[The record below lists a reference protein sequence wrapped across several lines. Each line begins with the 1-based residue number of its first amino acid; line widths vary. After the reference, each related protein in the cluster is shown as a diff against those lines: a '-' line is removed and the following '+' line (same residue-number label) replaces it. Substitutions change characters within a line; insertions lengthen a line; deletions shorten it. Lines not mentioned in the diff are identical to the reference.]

1 MPSCL
6 STHVHANTNTS
17 QERDSRTLA
26 HTCSHMY
33 IHTYMH
39 TYIPTY
45 IHSYRHSS
53 IYPSIHPS
61 IHPSS
66 HPAIQPSS
74 HPAIQPSSHPAI
86 QPSSQPASQPSSHP
100 SMQACRHASMHH
112 LAPMQPC
119 MSMYAFRRAGMQTF
133 MRAYECLCAHM
144 ECECVTPKRTE
155 SHSGTVI
162 QSRQHQ
168 LLDNL
173 GL

>member
-61 IHPSS
+61 IHPAS
-66 HPAIQPSS
+66 QPSS
-74 HPAIQPSSHPAI
+74 HPAIQPSSHPA
-86 QPSSQPASQPSSHP
+86 SQPAIQPAIHAG
-100 SMQACRHASMHH
+100 MQACRHASMHH

-162 QSRQHQ
+162 QSRQSQ